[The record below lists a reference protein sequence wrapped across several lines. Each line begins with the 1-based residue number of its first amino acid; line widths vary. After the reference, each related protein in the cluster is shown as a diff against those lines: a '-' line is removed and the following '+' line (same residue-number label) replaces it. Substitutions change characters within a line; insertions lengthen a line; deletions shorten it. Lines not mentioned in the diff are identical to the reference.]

1 MKILLVSLTISIVF
15 QHRINDLGVS
25 IFLGVHKSLMR
36 VCNSNYVIILYV
48 LKSISL
54 SKQNNSLI
62 LHRDLSIFLLL
73 THPLKRGLA
82 LSWTIRLEAFVPW
95 SFLNLIVYQIR
106 EKEEG
111 IDLWENAYGKHFF
124 HCLWMIGTENM
135 SIIIFIISSW
145 IFFSRNS
152 FNGHFLLCITYG
164 CKNRSF

>member
-1 MKILLVSLTISIVF
+1 
-15 QHRINDLGVS
+15 
-25 IFLGVHKSLMR
+25 MR

-145 IFFSRNS
+145 IFFLEI
-152 FNGHFLLCITYG
+152 LLTGIFFFALLMDV
-164 CKNRSF
+164 KIEVFR